1 MGPILWDFSAW
12 TMSFWHVDRQVTL
25 HGLPG
30 NQRPRAWACAP
41 TPLLDTLLD
50 EFADVFAEPT
60 GLPPERDRVH
70 RIQLLPGSAPVAVRP
85 YRHPARHK
93 DELECQCRTRP
104 HSPELV
110 GVLISGVAR
119 QEGRRLVAV
128 LRRLPSAERA
138 HDQRQVPDTGRRRA
152 VRRDARRHHLLQAR
166 LTVWVSSS
174 AYAPG

>member
-1 MGPILWDFSAW
+1 
-12 TMSFWHVDRQVTL
+12 MSFWHVDRQVTL

-93 DELECQCRTRP
+93 DELECQCRVMEEQGLIRRSSSAFS
-104 HSPELV
+104 SPVLLV
-110 GVLISGVAR
+110 KKADGS
-119 QEGRRLVAV
+119 GRRLVAV